1 MPAKKTTAAAAA
13 QHTHEDLEK
22 KVAALE
28 KEVAAL
34 KKELAKAKGDANPKL
49 EKLLL
54 WMKNKNSNWAKDL
67 ENLKI

>member
-13 QHTHEDLEK
+13 QHTHADLEK

-34 KKELAKAKGDANPKL
+34 KKELVKAKGGADPRVDNVINAIKIIYGDYFL
-49 EKLLL
+49 EK
-54 WMKNKNSNWAKDL
+54 KNIKL
-67 ENLKI
+67 